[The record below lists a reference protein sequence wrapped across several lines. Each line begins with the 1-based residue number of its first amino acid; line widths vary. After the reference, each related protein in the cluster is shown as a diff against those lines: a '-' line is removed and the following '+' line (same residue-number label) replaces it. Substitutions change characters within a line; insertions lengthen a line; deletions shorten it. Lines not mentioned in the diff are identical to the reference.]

1 MIHICKVETSK
12 QLSEFV
18 RLPHILYAGDPYY
31 VPQLD
36 IERHTHFSRK
46 HNPYFDHAD
55 AELFLA
61 RNAAGQ
67 PVGRISAQ
75 IDFEETDHK
84 TIGHFGVLEADT
96 PETMHLLLTE
106 AEEWLNSKG
115 ITKVTGPYSLSINDE
130 VGLLVD
136 GFTSPPRLMMNYAK
150 PWYKEALEH
159 AGYTKAQDLYAY
171 SLDVSKGLPQTID
184 RMSRTALNKEGL
196 VERKINMQNLS
207 QDLHT
212 VIDIFNDAWANNWG
226 FTPMTGAEIAYMVKN
241 LRPIIDADL
250 ARIVE
255 LDGRP
260 IAMIV
265 ALPDINEGIKDLGGK
280 LFPFGWLKLLAR
292 LKGHKLK
299 GARVVLMG
307 VRQEYQ
313 GGSFGGSVAIAMM
326 RNLYKIGTAKGICG
340 VELSWILEDNT
351 AMIKLLEMMGTTH
364 YKTYRIYEKSL
375 KYHLNK

>member
-1 MIHICKVETSK
+1 MIKICKVETPK
-12 QLSEFV
+12 QLGAFV
-18 RLPHILYAGDPYY
+18 QLPHKLYHGDKNY

-36 IERHTHFSRK
+36 MERRTHFSRK
-46 HNPYFDHAD
+46 HNPYFAHAD

-61 RNAAGQ
+61 YDASGN

-75 IDFEETDHK
+75 IDFEEKTHK
-84 TIGHFGVLEADT
+84 TTGHFGVLEADT
-96 PETMHLLLTE
+96 PQTMHLLLTE
-106 AEEWLNSKG
+106 AEEWLTSKG
-115 ITKVTGPYSLSINDE
+115 IKKITGPYSLSINDE

-136 GFTSPPRLMMNYAK
+136 GFTAPPRLMMNYAK
-150 PWYKEALEH
+150 PWYKDVLEQ
-159 AGYTKAQDLYAY
+159 AGYTKTKDLYAY
-171 SLDVSKGLPQTID
+171 NLDVAKGLPPTID
-184 RMSRTALNKEGL
+184 RMSRTAINKEGL

-226 FTPMTGAEIAYMVKN
+226 FTPMTAAEIAYMVKN
-241 LRPIIDADL
+241 LRPIIDPDL

-265 ALPDINEGIKDLGGK
+265 ALPDVNEGISDLGGK
-280 LFPFGWLKLLAR
+280 IFPFGFLKLLAR
-292 LKGHKLK
+292 LKGNKLK

-313 GGSFGGSVAIAMM
+313 SGAFGGSVAISMM
-326 RNLYKIGTAKGICG
+326 RNLYKIGTAKGIQG
-340 VELSWILEDNT
+340 VELSWILENNT
-351 AMIKLLEMMGTTH
+351 PTIKLLEMMGGTH

-375 KYHLNK
+375 N